1 MPTPPTDA
9 TELLFSYG
17 TLQLE
22 PVQLATF
29 GRRLAG
35 APDALPGYRLDR
47 IPIRDAE
54 IVATSGESHHRIA
67 RASGD
72 AADRVPGVVFRITP
86 AELARA
92 DAYEVDDYV
101 RVRATL
107 ASGIECWVYVAAAAA
122 PQVR

>member
-1 MPTPPTDA
+1 
-9 TELLFSYG
+9 
-17 TLQLE
+17 
-22 PVQLATF
+22 VQLATF

-54 IVATSGESHHRIA
+54 IVATSGETHHRIA
-67 RASGD
+67 HRTGRSE
-72 AADRVPGVVFRITP
+72 DRVPGVVFRITP

-107 ASGIECWVYVAAAAA
+107 ASGIECWVYVAATAT